1 MSKGFSVKETIDQPK
16 AVVWD
21 FLTDFNKADKWMTGV
36 DQMKQISDG
45 PIKTG
50 TRLSFVARG
59 KERETRVTALDSGKM
74 IALTSTQGGV
84 TATYTYSLESENNRT
99 LIKLDAVCE
108 ATGFWKLLHPVIVIA
123 MKKSDSSHLV
133 KLKNAIVNQD
143 QQKYS

>member
-84 TATYTYSLESENNRT
+84 TATYTYSLESENIG
-99 LIKLDAVCE
+99 L
-108 ATGFWKLLHPVIVIA
+108 
-123 MKKSDSSHLV
+123 
-133 KLKNAIVNQD
+133 
-143 QQKYS
+143 